1 MFRSRSALAFL
12 VAALILALTACGPNS
27 AIGRSDPDIV
37 KLEEAPIG
45 QLPAGVTPTVYR
57 LNLVTDPAAEGFTAD
72 VEIDVTLDAAHA
84 RIWLHAQDLNI
95 LNVFARIP
103 GGEMVPATYT
113 GNLAPGGVSR
123 LDFETPLP
131 AGLVTLLF
139 DYEAPYNLGLAGLY
153 KVTQGG
159 QPYLASQM
167 QAIDARRMVPSFD
180 EPRFKTVW
188 AVTVTAPEG
197 LKVIANGAQISSE
210 PAGDGLELH
219 TFSPTRPIPSYLLAF
234 AVGPYDESEL
244 QWIDYKSGLR
254 PAQVALRGFAAA
266 GKGGQ
271 LADALAITHPML
283 IWQEDYFAE
292 AYPYGKLDL
301 IAAPD
306 FAWGAMENA
315 GAIIHREA
323 ALLIDERTTLGQ
335 RRSIYTTHAHE
346 LAHQWFGNLVTPKWW
361 NDIWLN
367 ESFAT
372 WFSYKTMEAIEPEG
386 EWSLSP
392 IASGLNAMRN
402 DSLLNARQIRNP
414 IASNG
419 DINDAFDSITY
430 SKGGS
435 VLNMFETYLGED
447 AFRQGVRTH
456 IRRFADDVADV
467 DDFMQSLAEGTGDET
482 VVESFRSF
490 VLRPGIPMLN
500 VTLTCADTGPA
511 MLEVVQSRYAP
522 LGSSIDR
529 KAATWRVPFSA
540 RTQSEGGEQMVRQML
555 TQETSRI
562 ELDACPDYVM
572 PNAGG
577 TGYWRFALDA
587 DSAASLA
594 ENYAGLSAGEQ
605 MVYLDSLM
613 AGFEAGNV
621 SAELLLQGLEASA
634 TGSAAAMISP
644 LTSLRRYHAQMPAAQ
659 RGAFSRWI
667 EQTYGPA
674 ERRLNT
680 RPAASLTARE
690 TLLKE
695 SLSALLIAIGNR
707 PQARGAVVQR
717 AERFI
722 GMGGQNPDPAALQ
735 PQELSAAMGAAIE
748 DKGRTFTDAA
758 LAYVLASDN
767 QTERP
772 AILRAIAARASPD
785 IAADLVRQLPDLALS
800 PSETYSVLAA
810 AFTAAGDASNPGLN
824 DAAVDLVWEAFESRF
839 DTIME
844 KLPVVRRQQVGAF
857 AGGFCSVAYAER
869 ASAFLDSKADIIAG
883 SERQLAQAMERV
895 ALCEALRG
903 ERLPLLAAALED

>member
-1 MFRSRSALAFL
+1 MFRSRYALALIGAVSALAL
-12 VAALILALTACGPNS
+12 HACGPNT

-37 KLEEAPIG
+37 KLEEPPIG
-45 QLPAGVTPTVYR
+45 QLPTGVTPTVYR
-57 LNLVTDPAAEGFTAD
+57 LNLVTDPSAEGFTAD
-72 VEIDVTLDAAHA
+72 VEIDVTLDAAHS
-84 RIWLHAQDLNI
+84 RIWLHAQDMNI

-103 GGEMVPATYT
+103 GGETVAATFT

-123 LDFETPLP
+123 LDFDTPLP
-131 AGLVTLLF
+131 AGQVTLVF

-159 QPYLASQM
+159 EDYLASQM

-180 EPRFKTVW
+180 EPRFKTPW

-197 LKVIANGAQISSE
+197 LKVVANGAQISSVPSGE
-210 PAGDGLELH
+210 GLELH

-254 PAQVALRGFAAA
+254 PAQVPLRGFAAA

-271 LADALAITHPML
+271 LADALEITHPML
-283 IWQEDYFAE
+283 IWQEEYFAE
-292 AYPYGKLDL
+292 AYPYGKLDI

-315 GAIIHREA
+315 GAIIYREA
-323 ALLIDERTTLGQ
+323 ALLIDDRTTLGQ
-335 RRSIYTTHAHE
+335 RRSVYNIHAHE

-392 IASGLNAMRN
+392 IAAGLNAMRE
-402 DSLLNARQIRNP
+402 DSLQNARQIRNP

-419 DINDAFDSITY
+419 DINDAFDAITY

-456 IRRFADDVADV
+456 IKRFVDGVADV
-467 DDFMQSLAEGTGDET
+467 DDFMQSLAEGSGDEG

-490 VLRPGIPMLN
+490 ILQPGIPMLD
-500 VTLTCADTGPA
+500 VSLSCPETGPA
-511 MLEVVQSRYAP
+511 ALEVEQSRYAP
-522 LGSSIDR
+522 LGSAIDR
-529 KAATWRVPFSA
+529 RAMTWRIPFSA
-540 RTQSEGGEQMVRQML
+540 RMQSESGEQIVQQML
-555 TQETSRI
+555 TAETSRI

-587 DSAASLA
+587 GSAASLA
-594 ENYAGLSAGEQ
+594 ENYTALSAGEQ
-605 MVYLDSLM
+605 MVYLDSLI

-621 SAELLLQGLEASA
+621 SADHLLQGLEASA
-634 TGSAAAMISP
+634 NGSAAATIRP
-644 LTSLRRYHAQMPAAQ
+644 LTSLRRYHSQLPAEQ
-659 RGAFSRWI
+659 RGALSRWV
-667 EQTYGPA
+667 EQTYGPV
-674 ERRLNT
+674 ERRLVA
-680 RPAASLTARE
+680 RPADALTARE

-695 SLSALLIAIGNR
+695 SLTGLLIAIGDR
-707 PQARGAVVQR
+707 PQTRAAVIER
-717 AERFI
+717 AERFV
-722 GMGGQNPDPAALQ
+722 GTGGQTPDREALQ
-735 PQELSAAMGAAIE
+735 LQELGAAMGAAIE
-748 DKGRTFTDAA
+748 EQGRDFTDAA
-758 LAYVLASDN
+758 LAYVLASEN
-767 QTERP
+767 QTERST
-772 AILRAIAARASPD
+772 ILRAIASRASPD
-785 IAADLVRQLPDLALS
+785 IAADLLRQLPDLALS
-800 PSETYSVLAA
+800 PSEIYSVLSA
-810 AFTAAGDASNPGLN
+810 AFSASGDASNTGLN
-824 DAAVDLVWEAFESRF
+824 DGAISPVWEAFESRF
-839 DTIME
+839 DAIMD

-857 AGGFCSVAYAER
+857 AGGFCRASDAER
-869 ASAFLDSKADIIAG
+869 ASAFLESKADIIAG
-883 SERQLAQAMERV
+883 YERQLAQAMESV
-895 ALCEALRG
+895 ALCEALSG
-903 ERLPLLAAALED
+903 ESLPLLAIALEE